1 MPSSRSLLAPRFF
14 ALGLGLAFLVVQTP
28 VAAQAGEGWPGWRG
42 PHGNGKVPE
51 EKPPLKWDA
60 TTGVLW
66 KTPVPGR
73 GHSSPAVDGKR
84 IFLTT
89 ADEVSGTQSVLAFD
103 RATGKPLWAKGLF
116 TGGLDAKAHKRNT
129 QATCSVAC
137 DGERVFALFM
147 NAGAI
152 HLIALSPDGAELWR
166 KELGKFK
173 SHWGYSASPIL
184 HGTSILVAADHAD
197 GGFVTAIARATG
209 EILWTQERPKSPN
222 YPPPVVA
229 RVAGKDQVLIA
240 GCKLFSSYDPASG
253 KPLWSADATTEECV
267 GSVVV
272 DGDLAFASGGYPKS
286 ETVAVRADG
295 SGEIVWRN
303 NTKVYVPSMLA
314 HEGHLYAVNDS
325 GMAFCWEAATGT
337 ENWKERLGGVFNA
350 SPVLAG
356 NHIFVAR
363 EDGTTFVIK
372 PDPAKLNVVSENKLG
387 SEVFAT
393 PSFAGNRI
401 YLRVAEL
408 IDGKRQEFLCC
419 VGGKE

>member
-1 MPSSRSLLAPRFF
+1 MPPSPSLPAARFV
-14 ALGLGLAFLVVQTP
+14 ALAFGIAFAAVVSRP
-28 VAAQAGEGWPGWRG
+28 AAQALESWPGWRG

-51 EKPPLKWDA
+51 AKPPLKWDA
-60 TTGVLW
+60 TTGILW

-73 GHSSPAVDGKR
+73 GHSSPTIQGTR

-89 ADEVSGTQSVLAFD
+89 ADEVGKTQSVLAFD
-103 RATGKPLWAKGLF
+103 RETGKRLWEKVLF
-116 TGGLDAKAHKRNT
+116 TDGLDGKAHKRNT
-129 QATCSVAC
+129 QASSSVAC
-137 DGERVFALFM
+137 DGEKVFALFM

-152 HLIALSPDGAELWR
+152 QLTALSPDGAEIWR
-166 KELGKFK
+166 KEVGKFT

-184 HGTSILVAADHAD
+184 HGGSILVAADHKD
-197 GGFVTAIARATG
+197 GGFVTALSRATG
-209 EILWTQERPKSPN
+209 EILWSQQRPKSPN
-222 YPPPVVA
+222 YPPPIVSK
-229 RVAGKDQVLIA
+229 VAGKEQVLMA
-240 GCKLFSSYDPASG
+240 GCNFLSSYDPASG
-253 KPLWSADATTEECV
+253 KPLWSVNATTEECV

-314 HEGHLYAVNDS
+314 HDGHLYAINDS
-325 GMAFCWEAATGT
+325 GMAFCWDAATGN
-337 ENWKERLGGVFNA
+337 EKWKERLGGVFNA

-356 NHIFVAR
+356 DHIFVAR

-372 PDPAKLNVVSENKLG
+372 PDPAKMTVVSENKLG

-401 YLRVAEL
+401 YLRVAEI
-408 IDGKRQEFLCC
+408 IDGKRQEFLYC
-419 VGGKE
+419 VGAKK